1 MSSATTSK
9 TFGLHARFGSG
20 QVGLEQ
26 KSKKANG
33 GTCREGS
40 QFISLRMHR
49 LNCRQMSRCCSRRP
63 VVPAE
68 EVRSGFNVETL
79 LRGKLRKC

>member
-1 MSSATTSK
+1 MSSATPSK
-9 TFGLHARFGSG
+9 TVVFGLHARFGSG
-20 QVGLEQ
+20 LVGLEQ

-49 LNCRQMSRCCSRRP
+49 NEMPANVRC
-63 VVPAE
+63 
-68 EVRSGFNVETL
+68 
-79 LRGKLRKC
+79 

>member
-9 TFGLHARFGSG
+9 TVVFGLHARFGSG
-20 QVGLEQ
+20 LNRAEQ

-40 QFISLRMHR
+40 QFISLRTFELPPNVAMLLLTSAADTHR
-49 LNCRQMSRCCSRRP
+49 
-63 VVPAE
+63 V
-68 EVRSGFNVETL
+68 GFYADAL
-79 LRGKLRKC
+79 P

>member
-9 TFGLHARFGSG
+9 TVVFGLHARFGSG
-20 QVGLEQ
+20 LNRAEQ

-49 LNCRQMSRCCSRRP
+49 LNRRQMSRCCCRRP
-63 VVPAE
+63 VVPQ
-68 EVRSGFNVETL
+68 RSGFNVETL
-79 LRGKLRKC
+79 LRRLY